1 MNAEQKE
8 LYYKKIQKLEDTF
21 ENERDQIG
29 CFLQENILA
38 KLSDVKEIANIQVHC
53 ASQRHRL
60 SDKISNLRT
69 KIRKHNEKV
78 GMDRKMMYFKYKTE
92 YNVRLNDP
100 EIHKHIDADLEPNT
114 NFKIVLE
121 NQIDYYRRTIEGID
135 KIGFAVKYLIESQR
149 FLNGGY

>member
-1 MNAEQKE
+1 MDKEAKKAYYEKVEQ
-8 LYYKKIQKLEDTF
+8 LEIKF
-21 ENERDQIG
+21 ENERAEIG
-29 CFLQENILA
+29 SFLRENIID
-38 KLSDVKEIANIQVHC
+38 KLSDIKEVADIQVHA

-60 SDKISNLRT
+60 SDKISNLRA
-69 KIRKHNEKV
+69 KIRKHNERISEE
-78 GMDRKMMYFKYKTE
+78 RKILFFKYKTE
-92 YNVRLNDP
+92 YNIRLTDT
-100 EIHKHIDADLEPNT
+100 EIHKHIDADLEPKT